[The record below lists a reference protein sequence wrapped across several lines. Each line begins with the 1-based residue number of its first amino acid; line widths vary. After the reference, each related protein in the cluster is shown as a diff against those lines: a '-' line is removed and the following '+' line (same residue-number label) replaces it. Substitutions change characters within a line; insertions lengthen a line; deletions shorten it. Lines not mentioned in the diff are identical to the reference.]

1 MTVINEDKELWH
13 YGTLHKS
20 GRYPWGSGDNPSQRN
35 AKFVDHVNKLKKDGL
50 SESEIAKG
58 MALTTT
64 QLRANMKIAKHDIKQ
79 NQINRASQLREA
91 GNSNVA
97 IGQMMNMNESSV
109 RALLAEGAKEKND
122 RLTGTMNLLKDHVDR
137 KGLIDVGTGA
147 ELYIGGISKETLNTA
162 IAMLESKGYNIYKF
176 DVEQVGTGKQT
187 HMKVLAKP
195 EIPYK
200 TVYQDPEKIHQ
211 IKEFSEDGGK
221 TFAAIQTPMH
231 VDSKRIGVRYAEQG
245 GTDMDGVIQVRPG
258 VKDLSLGNSRYA
270 QVRVSVDGT
279 HYLKGM
285 AIYSDDLPKG
295 TDLMFNTNKSDTGNK
310 LDAMKPQ
317 KVDKAT
323 GKIDET
329 NPFGAIVSQQFKKH
343 ADGSYALDS
352 KGNKIISSAMNLVN
366 EEGAWDRWSKN
377 IASQALSKQSPA
389 LAKQQLGLKLDSKK
403 DEFHE
408 IMSLTNPAVKKKLL
422 MSFADDVDSSAVT
435 LKAAA
440 MPRQRTQVILPLTN
454 IKETEIYAPN
464 FRNGEKVVLI
474 RYPHG
479 GTFEIPELTVNNRDR
494 PAIKSIK
501 GAKDGVGIHPRVAER
516 LSGADF
522 DGDNVIVIPN
532 NNRSFKSTKALDGLK
547 DFDAKAK
554 YKMPD
559 TKPGIKDSKNPT
571 AMTGRL
577 MGDVSNL
584 ITDMT
589 IKGANERELAR
600 AVRHSMVVID
610 AQKHHL
616 DYKQSAIDNNISELK
631 KKYQGGANKGSSTL
645 ISRATSPVSVVKRA
659 PRPAAEGGAIDPVTG
674 RKMWVEAKGARYTK
688 KDGTEGTLKE
698 SSKKMAETHDA
709 RTLISDKNTTIENI
723 YANHANSMKSLAD
736 KARLE
741 YLKTPNQKISPSA
754 KAAYS
759 KEVASLN
766 NKLTTA
772 LMNAPLER
780 QAQLIANANIRAK
793 MQSNPEMDKSEIKK
807 LKSLALEEAR
817 NRYGARK
824 ERIVVTPM
832 EWDAIQA
839 GAISQN
845 QLDKILANMK
855 DEDIK
860 SLATPRNAPKMST
873 VKISRA
879 KNLLKAGHT
888 AAEVADA
895 LGVSV
900 STLNTAIEG
909 A

>member
-1 MTVINEDKELWH
+1 MTTTEEGELWH
-13 YGTLHKS
+13 YGTLRKS
-20 GRYPWGSGDNPSQRN
+20 GRYPWGSGDNPAQRN

-50 SESEIAKG
+50 TESEIAKG
-58 MALTTT
+58 MDLTTT

-97 IGQMMNMNESSV
+97 IGDIMNLNESSV

-122 RLTGTMNLLKDHVDR
+122 RLTGTMNVLKDHVDR
-137 KGLIDVGTGA
+137 KGMVDVGTGN
-147 ELYIGGISKETLNTA
+147 ELYLGVSKETLNTA
-162 IAMLESKGYNIYKF
+162 IAMLEDKGYNTYKF
-176 DVEQVGTGKQT
+176 DVEQVGTGKNT
-187 HMKVLAKP
+187 HYKVLAKP
-195 EIPYK
+195 GIPYK
-200 TVYQDPEKIHQ
+200 TVYQDPHQIHQ

-221 TFAAIQTPMH
+221 SFAAIQEPMH
-231 VDSKRIGVRYAEQG
+231 VDSKRVGVRYAEQG
-245 GTDMDGVIQVRPG
+245 GTNMDGVIQVRPG
-258 VKDLSLGNSRYA
+258 VHDLSLGNSRYA
-270 QVRVSVDGT
+270 QVRISVDGT

-295 TDLMFNTNKSDTGNK
+295 VDLMFNTNKSDTGNK

-317 KVDKAT
+317 KVDKET
-323 GKIDET
+323 GKIDQT
-329 NPFGAIVSQQFKKH
+329 NPFGAIVRQQFEKH
-343 ADGSYALDS
+343 ADGSYVLD
-352 KGNKIISSAMNLVN
+352 KNGNKKLSSAMNIVN
-366 EEGAWDRWSKN
+366 EEGAWDKWSKN

-389 LAKQQLGLKLDSKK
+389 LAKTQLGLKLDSKK
-403 DEFHE
+403 AEFEE
-408 IMSLTNPAVKKKLL
+408 IMALNNPAVKKKLL
-422 MSFADDVDSSAVT
+422 QSFADDVDSSSVH

-440 MPRQRTQVILPLTN
+440 MPRQKTQVILPLTK
-454 IKETEIYAPN
+454 IKEDEIYAPN

-494 PAIKSIK
+494 PAIAAIK

-532 NNRSFKSTKALDGLK
+532 NSRAFKTTPALAGLK

-559 TKPGIKDSKNPT
+559 SKPGIKDSKNPT

-589 IKGANERELAR
+589 IKGASESELAR

-616 DYKQSAIDNNISELK
+616 DYKQSAVDNSIAELK
-631 KKYQGGANKGSSTL
+631 KKYQGGANKGSSTI
-645 ISRATSPVSVVKRA
+645 ISRATSPERVIKRV
-659 PRPAAEGGAIDPVTG
+659 PRPAALGGAIDPVTG
-674 RKMWVEAKGARYTK
+674 KKMFVEAKDARYTR
-688 KDGTEGTLKE
+688 KDGTEGIRYE
-698 SSKKMAETHDA
+698 SSKKMAEVSDA
-709 RTLISDKNTTIENI
+709 RSLISNKNTEMEKI
-723 YANHANSMKSLAD
+723 YANHANALKSLANQ
-736 KARLE
+736 ARRE
-741 YLKTPNQKISPSA
+741 YLKTPNQKLNSSA
-754 KAAYS
+754 KIAYS

-793 MQSNPEMDKSEIKK
+793 MQANPDMDKAEIKK

-817 NRYGARK
+817 NRYDAK
-824 ERIVVTPM
+824 KTRIEVTPL
-832 EWDAIQA
+832 EWNAIQA

-860 SLATPRNAPKMST
+860 ALATPRDAPTMSPA
-873 VKISRA
+873 KISRA
-879 KNLLKAGHT
+879 KNLLRAGYT
-888 AAEVADA
+888 AAEVADT
-895 LGVSV
+895 LGVAV
-900 STLNTAIEG
+900 STLNTAVEG